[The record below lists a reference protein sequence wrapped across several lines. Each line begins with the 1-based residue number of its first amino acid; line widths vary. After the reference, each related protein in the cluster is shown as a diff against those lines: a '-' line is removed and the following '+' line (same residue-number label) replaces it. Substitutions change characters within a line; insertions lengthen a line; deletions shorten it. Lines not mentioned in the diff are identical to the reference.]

1 MATSPT
7 HETEHQITLSA
18 DPRAVYAVL
27 ADATAWPAVFPPTVH
42 VERIEQSGGEERI
55 RIWATANGR
64 PKTWTSRRELDPEGL
79 RVRFRQEVPAH
90 PVAAMGGEWIVEP
103 VGAGTTRV
111 RLTHDFS
118 AVDEDGLDFVA
129 KAVDRNSEA
138 ELASLRAALEG
149 AGQGA
154 GAGDRLATFE
164 DTVRVDGAAS
174 DVYDFLH
181 RADLWPERLRH
192 VARMAL
198 ESETP
203 DVQLMEMDTRTADGS
218 THTTASVRVCFPEHL
233 IVYKQLRTPKLL
245 AVHTGR
251 WTVRPDG
258 DGAVV
263 TSQHTVAIAPEA
275 VTGVLGEGATVTDAH
290 AFAREALS
298 RNSMTTLLAA
308 KEYAEGRRSA
318 TV

>member
-27 ADATAWPAVFPPTVH
+27 ADATAWPAVFPPSVH
-42 VERIEQSGGEERI
+42 VERIEENGGEERI

-64 PKTWTSRRELDPEGL
+64 PKTWTSRRELDPERL
-79 RVRFRQEVPAH
+79 RIRFRQEVPAH

-103 VGAGTTRV
+103 VDATTTRV
-111 RLTHDFS
+111 RLTHDYS
-118 AVDEDGLDFVA
+118 AVDEEGADFIA

-138 ELASLRAALEG
+138 ELAALRAAVEDSG
-149 AGQGA
+149 EVS
-154 GAGDRLATFE
+154 RLATFE
-164 DTVRVDGAAS
+164 DTVRVDGAAG
-174 DVYDFLH
+174 DVYDFLY
-181 RADLWPERLRH
+181 RADLWPERLPH
-192 VARMAL
+192 VARIVV

-251 WTVRPDG
+251 WTVRPEG
-258 DGAVV
+258 DGAAV
-263 TSQHTVAIAPEA
+263 TSRHTVAIAPEA
-275 VTGVLGEGATVTDAH
+275 IASVLGEGATMADAH
-290 AFAREALS
+290 AFAQEALS
-298 RNSMTTLLAA
+298 RNSMTTLKAA

-318 TV
+318 RV